1 VCSVSVSCETM
12 AAGLCCIGDVVWL
25 AQSIRGSRECLG
37 CAGGVRLRAGMAT
50 GHEGFAL
57 GIREWCGS

>member
-1 VCSVSVSCETM
+1 MCSVSVSCETT
-12 AAGLCCIGDVVWL
+12 AASSCCIGDVVWL
-25 AQSIRGSRECLG
+25 AESIWGSHECLG
-37 CAGGVRLRAGMAT
+37 CASDVRLRARTAT